1 MPVVNIDAQE
11 ANVKKPMPGA
21 SLVSHIMPIVQEN
34 RTIRDQLY
42 KKTWDQYE
50 RTFRGLYSGT
60 DRTREGERS
69 KLVSPALAAAVD
81 SVAASIEDA
90 IFSRA
95 GS

>member
-50 RTFRGLYSGT
+50 RTFL
-60 DRTREGERS
+60 
-69 KLVSPALAAAVD
+69 
-81 SVAASIEDA
+81 
-90 IFSRA
+90 